1 MLFFPD
7 LFSNHR
13 IKGFVLAPLDITLR
27 LYPAQLYSV
36 LRNSVLWP
44 PLCWFSAVRIIQ
56 EVNKSKIVVV
66 NIYVGTVV
74 LVPGPGSWSL
84 LCHYQPTGDNPGQ
97 DTPTTNQIKYRRINP
112 WTISLQ
118 ILFLCCV
125 SNGRRS
131 ENEILKHS
139 SSCVTIFVLNVD
151 CSSYH
156 ILTFPIRSVENQ

>member
-44 PLCWFSAVRIIQ
+44 PLSSFSAVRIIQ
-56 EVNKSKIVVV
+56 EVKKFKIVVV

-125 SNGRRS
+125 SNGRIS

-139 SSCVTIFVLNVD
+139 SSCITIFVLNVD

>member
-1 MLFFPD
+1 MRRSILLSVFIQ
-7 LFSNHR
+7 H
-13 IKGFVLAPLDITLR
+13 
-27 LYPAQLYSV
+27 QLYSV
-36 LRNSVLWP
+36 LRNSVTSTLLV
-44 PLCWFSAVRIIQ
+44 LCSEDHAIQGVKKFRIA
-56 EVNKSKIVVV
+56 VV

-97 DTPTTNQIKYRRINP
+97 DTPTPTTNQIKYRRINP

-118 ILFLCCV
+118 IFFLCCV
-125 SNGRRS
+125 SNDGRRS

-139 SSCVTIFVLNVD
+139 SSCITIFVLNVD